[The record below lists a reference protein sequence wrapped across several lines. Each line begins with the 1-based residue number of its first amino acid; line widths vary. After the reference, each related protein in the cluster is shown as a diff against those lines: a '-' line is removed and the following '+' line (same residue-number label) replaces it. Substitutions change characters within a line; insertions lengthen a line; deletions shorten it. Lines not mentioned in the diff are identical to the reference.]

1 MPQTGND
8 RRDFRVEYG
17 AFLHFSAPLAK
28 SGEDNRHQ
36 AIILWEST
44 DWSGRV
50 SQRGPRHVD
59 GRLNLDLRT

>member
-28 SGEDNRHQ
+28 RFASGNQ
-36 AIILWEST
+36 AIIVWEST
-44 DWSGRV
+44 DWPGRV
-50 SQRGPRHVD
+50 SQRGPRHGD
-59 GRLNLDLRT
+59 GRLNLDLRS

>member
-17 AFLHFSAPLAK
+17 AFLHFFCST
-28 SGEDNRHQ
+28 SENQ

-44 DWSGRV
+44 DWPGRV